1 MEYKHIV
8 VKQNFQEKDESDHS
22 YTLDFAERNV
32 HWSIE
37 AACTAIDDAIAADL
51 EALNANS
58 EGKKYCRKG
67 DSVVG
72 PDGSEVCRYT
82 IQCLVFDPVEA
93 INAILDKRCQGAK
106 WAAKVEKLTEGGAE
120 KYKWTGRK
128 PKKDFG
134 IYESPIDALRGAIEY
149 LDNLIN

>member
-8 VKQNFQEKDESDHS
+8 IRQNFREKDEFNHN

-32 HWSIE
+32 YWSIE

-51 EALNANS
+51 EALNANT
-58 EGKKYCRKG
+58 EGKQYYRRG
-67 DSVVG
+67 DSVIG
-72 PDGSEVCRYT
+72 PDGNEIYCYT
-82 IQCLVFDPVEA
+82 IQCLAINPVEA
-93 INAILDKRCQGAK
+93 INTILDKRCQGAK
-106 WAAKVEKLTEGGAE
+106 WAAKVEKITEAGAE

-134 IYESPIDALRGAIEY
+134 VYDSPIDALRGAIEY
-149 LDNLIN
+149 LDNLVK